1 MMATPNQHN
10 RGSALDDF
18 VGKVRSRLVEKG
30 MSIHEL
36 ASKAK
41 VGRPYLHRVLAG
53 DQTPTI
59 EWMEK
64 VGKHL
69 GISIRV
75 VVK

>member
-1 MMATPNQHN
+1 MASVHQPNS
-10 RGSALDDF
+10 GSALDDF
-18 VGKVRSRLVEKG
+18 VAKVRERLAKKN
-30 MSIHEL
+30 MSLYSL
-36 ASKAK
+36 ADEAG

-64 VGKHL
+64 VGKVL
-69 GISIRV
+69 GITIKV